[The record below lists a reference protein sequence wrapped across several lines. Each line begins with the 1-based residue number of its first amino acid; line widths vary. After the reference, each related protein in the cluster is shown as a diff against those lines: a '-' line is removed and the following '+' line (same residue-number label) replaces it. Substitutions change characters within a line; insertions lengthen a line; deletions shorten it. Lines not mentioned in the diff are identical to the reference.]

1 MRIQAHSALAEALVE
16 LDKSERECTELGVA
30 VAVLNGQVSGAR
42 QQLAACYDAH
52 CEERSHSKAHIS
64 ALSAKFAA
72 LHEQKEAL
80 DIKLNNY
87 YKDTILPGRDDGS
100 SLEGRYQEL
109 VRRLTSHEVNELVLK
124 RRHTIVDGELQI
136 ERDMRLRA
144 EGALGDLIATMRGR
158 ILYLELWKQGASARF
173 ERFQAELDDS
183 VPALHP
189 PEYSPLQPA
198 RHLA

>member
-1 MRIQAHSALAEALVE
+1 M
-16 LDKSERECTELGVA
+16 
-30 VAVLNGQVSGAR
+30 
-42 QQLAACYDAH
+42 
-52 CEERSHSKAHIS
+52 
-64 ALSAKFAA
+64 
-72 LHEQKEAL
+72 
-80 DIKLNNY
+80 
-87 YKDTILPGRDDGS
+87 
-100 SLEGRYQEL
+100 
-109 VRRLTSHEVNELVLK
+109 LK

-183 VPALHP
+183 VPALPP